1 MNRARKD
8 RLRENLDR
16 LDVNEHAQV
25 FQTIKKYTDK
35 YTKTETG
42 VLVSSETLPIDCL
55 VEMETLVTFYLDQ
68 RAHMDA
74 DEAKRTL
81 VKNGQS

>member
-25 FQTIKKYTDK
+25 FQIIKKYTDK

-42 VLVSSETLPIDCL
+42 VLVSSETLPDTCL
-55 VEMETLVTFYLDQ
+55 LEMETLVTFYLDQ
-68 RAHMDA
+68 HSQMDA
-74 DEAKRTL
+74 DEVKRNL
-81 VKNGQS
+81 VKNGQT